1 MAFARGRQ
9 VKAGKGTKS
18 PLGASTQYRQG
29 ISSPFVLAD
38 SCSLPTQTS
47 RQATSQSS
55 WTPVRCLWRSSAS
68 TCPMIPASGSSH
80 ETACA

>member
-1 MAFARGRQ
+1 MAFARGKQ

-18 PLGASTQYRQG
+18 PLRVSTQCREG
-29 ISSPFVLAD
+29 ISSPSVLAD

-47 RQATSQSS
+47 RQATSPSS
-55 WTPVRCLWRSSAS
+55 WTLVRCPWRSSAS